1 MHHVPLKTVAT
12 ATRPEHVT
20 QARDPS
26 TSLLRFSLSNQINNS
41 NFIGSKWCPP
51 PIIQYITELLRSLII
66 NFIANC
72 HKNNTLRDI
81 LHLKLTG
88 R

>member
-26 TSLLRFSLSNQINNS
+26 TSLSSGLAFL
-41 NFIGSKWCPP
+41 
-51 PIIQYITELLRSLII
+51 T
-66 NFIANC
+66 
-72 HKNNTLRDI
+72 
-81 LHLKLTG
+81 KLTILTLLAVNG
-88 R
+88 VPRP